1 VRQGSD
7 FDSWAAQNGIVD
19 ANADDDHDGQSNYA
33 EFLAGTD
40 PHSAKSA
47 FQIVNAGSGPQGFT
61 LSWSSV
67 GGKRYRIQYSDDLSK
82 GFTDLQRDAQSE
94 TDSSPLGAASQ
105 QSFTDPSGP
114 TNNIRWYRVMLV
126 Q

>member
-1 VRQGSD
+1 E
-7 FDSWAAQNGIVD
+7 SWAAQNSIVD
-19 ANADDDHDGQSNYA
+19 PNADDDHDGQSNYS

-47 FQIVNAGSGPQGFT
+47 FQIVNARSGAQGFT

-67 GGKRYRIQYSDDLSK
+67 GGKRYRVQYSDDLSK
-82 GFTDLQRDAQSE
+82 GFIDLQRDAQSE
-94 TDSSPLGAASQ
+94 TDSSPAGAASQ
-105 QSFTDPSGP
+105 QSFIDPTGP